1 MPTIQD
7 IPRAPG
13 GNPLLGHAGPLVR
26 EPLAFVSSLTGHG
39 PLVRMDMGTKN
50 VVVVCDPALIRQV
63 LLDDRVFDKGG
74 PLFERGREALGNGLI
89 TCPHHDHRR
98 LRRLSQPAFHPNRMA
113 GYAAVMTELADDM
126 ASGWRDGQVL
136 DVVGEMMALTVEVTV
151 RTLFTDSLPRAT
163 ASQITDDFL
172 VLMTGF
178 FRRMITPPLLN
189 RLPSRGNRDYTR
201 AIERLRSTVGS
212 IVAARRADESDHGD
226 LLSALCG
233 ATGPDGSPGRTET
246 ELIDEVLTF
255 LLAGTET
262 TAATLSWAMHLLS
275 QNQEVER
282 QVHREVE
289 AVRSGSR
296 LDFSH
301 LGELETTGN
310 VIKETLRLYP
320 AVWMLTRVT
329 SADADLDGYVLPEG
343 TIVAF
348 SPYAIHRRA
357 DLYERAQSFVPDR
370 WRDASVVQDSYLP
383 FSAGAR
389 KCMGDR
395 FALTQATLALGTVV
409 SRWRLAPVTDEP
421 LRPSVKASLTPR
433 GLRLRV
439 TARGE
444 RPVGRDSAEG
454 SAWEREGE

>member
-1 MPTIQD
+1 M
-7 IPRAPG
+7 
-13 GNPLLGHAGPLVR
+13 
-26 EPLAFVSSLTGHG
+26 PLARDPLALVSSLQNHG
-39 PLVRMDMGTKN
+39 RLVRMRMGTKD
-50 VVVVCDPALIRQV
+50 VVVVCDPELIRKV

-98 LRRLSQPAFHPNRMA
+98 LRRLSQPAFHPSRMA
-113 GYAAVMTELADDM
+113 GYAAVMTDLADTM
-126 ASGWRDGQVL
+126 TRTWREGQVL
-136 DVVGEMMALTVEVTV
+136 DVVDEMMALTVEMTV

-163 ASQITDDFL
+163 AARITDDFL

-178 FRRMITPPLLN
+178 FRRMIVPPLLN
-189 RLPSRGNRDYTR
+189 RIPSRGNREYSL
-201 AIERLRSTVGS
+201 AIERLRKTVGD
-212 IVAARRADESDHGD
+212 IVAARRADGRDHGD

-233 ATGPDGSPGRTET
+233 ATGPDGAPGRTGA
-246 ELIDEVLTF
+246 ELIDEALTF

-275 QNQEVER
+275 QHPEVEGE
-282 QVHREVE
+282 VYREVE
-289 AVRSGSR
+289 SARRGSP

-301 LGELETTGN
+301 LAQLETTGD

-329 SADADLDGYVLPEG
+329 AAEAELDGFLLPKG

-348 SPYAIHRRA
+348 SPYAVHRRS
-357 DLYERAQSFVPDR
+357 DLHERADVFNPHR
-370 WRDASVVQDSYLP
+370 WRGSSTVRDSYIP

-395 FALTQATLALGTVV
+395 FALTQATLALGAIV
-409 SRWRLAPVTDEP
+409 SRWKLSPVTDRP

-433 GLRLRV
+433 RLRLRV
-439 TARGE
+439 TARDE
-444 RPVGRDSAEG
+444 PPLHRVSAEG
-454 SAWEREGE
+454 DVAERDAA

>member
-13 GNPLLGHAGPLVR
+13 GNPLFGHAGPLVR
-26 EPLAFVSSLTGHG
+26 DPLAFVSSLAGHG
-39 PLVRMDMGTKN
+39 RLVRMDMGIKN
-50 VVVVCDPALIRQV
+50 VVVVSDPALIRQV

-113 GYAAVMTELADDM
+113 GYAAVMTELADEM

-136 DVVGEMMALTVEVTV
+136 DVVSEMMGLTVEATV
-151 RTLFTDSLPRAT
+151 QTLFSDSLPRAT

-189 RLPSRGNRDYTR
+189 RLPIRGNRDYAR
-201 AIERLRSTVGS
+201 AIERLRNTVAG
-212 IVAARRADESDHGD
+212 IVTARRADESDHGD

-233 ATGPDGSPGRTET
+233 ATGPDGSHGRSET

-275 QNQEVER
+275 QNREVER

-296 LDFSH
+296 LDFAR

-329 SADADLDGYVLPEG
+329 SAETDLDGYVLPAG

-348 SPYAIHRRA
+348 SPYVIHRRP
-357 DLYERAQSFVPDR
+357 DLYEQAESFDPDR
-370 WRDASVVQDSYLP
+370 WHDASMVQDSYLP

-409 SRWRLAPVTDEP
+409 SRWRLSPVTDQP

-433 GLRLRV
+433 RLRLRV

-444 RPVGRDSAEG
+444 RRPVRDSALG
-454 SAWEREGE
+454 SAEEGE